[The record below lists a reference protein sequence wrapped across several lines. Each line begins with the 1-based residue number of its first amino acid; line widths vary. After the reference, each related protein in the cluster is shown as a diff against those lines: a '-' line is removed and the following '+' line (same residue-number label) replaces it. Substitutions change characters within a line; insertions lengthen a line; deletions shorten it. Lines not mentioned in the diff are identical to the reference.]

1 MNSHILQIK
10 EVHITGS
17 SGWTDMREISRYATS
32 DTNDTPVYIT
42 IGIVA
47 VLALAILMIS
57 YVKKD

>member
-1 MNSHILQIK
+1 
-10 EVHITGS
+10 
-17 SGWTDMREISRYATS
+17 MREISRYATS